1 MKTLTKDE
9 KEALSLVQQDVEITI
24 DNVFSSF
31 GEKALKNLKSLSG
44 IFVALYF
51 KIINHDPK
59 TPNWKNKDDVFSTNN
74 YANIVE
80 SVVKVHVGYE
90 EFSNLRSYITKHTFL
105 KVENTF
111 GEAIGYYTA
120 ARDSGDKHERFY
132 YLVVSELDLL
142 NNFSQPFSFILNI
155 ILNNFSA
162 LEFIQKNNM
171 RRIIIISYTKS
182 SNTEINKENKLNGK
196 LINLGFDTLVV
207 NGLSPASVC
216 EAVYYAKDLKKPT
229 IILANVN

>member
-9 KEALSLVQQDVEITI
+9 KEALGLVQQDVEITI

-80 SVVKVHVGYE
+80 SVVKVHAGYE
-90 EFSNLRSYITKHTFL
+90 EFSNLKSYITKHTFL

-111 GEAIGYYTA
+111 GEAIGHYTA
-120 ARDSGDKHERFY
+120 ARDSGDRHERFY
-132 YLVVSELDLL
+132 YLVVSELDL
-142 NNFSQPFSFILNI
+142 
-155 ILNNFSA
+155 LNNFSA

>member
-9 KEALSLVQQDVEITI
+9 KEALGLVQQDVEITI

-80 SVVKVHVGYE
+80 SVVKVHAGYE
-90 EFSNLRSYITKHTFL
+90 EFSNLKSYITKHTFL

-132 YLVVSELDLL
+132 YLVVSELDL
-142 NNFSQPFSFILNI
+142 
-155 ILNNFSA
+155 LNNFSA

>member
-9 KEALSLVQQDVEITI
+9 KEALGLVQQDVEITI

-31 GEKALKNLKSLSG
+31 GEKALKNLKSLSS

-142 NNFSQPFSFILNI
+142 NNFS
-155 ILNNFSA
+155 A

>member
-9 KEALSLVQQDVEITI
+9 KEALGLVQQDVEITI

-31 GEKALKNLKSLSG
+31 GEKALKNLKSLSS

-80 SVVKVHVGYE
+80 SVVKVHAGYE
-90 EFSNLRSYITKHTFL
+90 EFSNLKSYITKHTFL

-132 YLVVSELDLL
+132 YLVVSELDL
-142 NNFSQPFSFILNI
+142 
-155 ILNNFSA
+155 LNNFSA

>member
-9 KEALSLVQQDVEITI
+9 KDALALVQQDVEITI

-31 GEKALKNLKSLSG
+31 GEKALRNLKSLSG
-44 IFVALYF
+44 IFTGLYF
-51 KIINHDPK
+51 KAINHDPK
-59 TPNWKNKDDVFSTNN
+59 VPNWKNKDDIFSTNN

-80 SVVKVHVGYE
+80 SVVKVHAGYD
-90 EFSNLRSYITKHTFL
+90 EFSNLKNYITKNTFL
-105 KVENTF
+105 KVENSF

-132 YLVVSELDLL
+132 YIVVSELDL
-142 NNFSQPFSFILNI
+142 
-155 ILNNFSA
+155 LNNFSA

-171 RRIIIISYTKS
+171 RRVIIIAYTKS
-182 SNTEINKENKLNGK
+182 VNTEINKENKLNGK
-196 LINLGFDTLVV
+196 LINLGFDTLVI

-216 EAVYYAKDLKKPT
+216 EAVYYAKDLKKPS
-229 IILANVN
+229 IILANLN

>member
-31 GEKALKNLKSLSG
+31 GERALKDLKSLSG
-44 IFVALYF
+44 ILVALYF

-80 SVVKVHVGYE
+80 SVVKVHAGYE
-90 EFSNLRSYITKHTFL
+90 EFSNLKSYITKHTFL

-132 YLVVSELDLL
+132 YLVVSELDL
-142 NNFSQPFSFILNI
+142 
-155 ILNNFSA
+155 LNNFSA

-207 NGLSPASVC
+207 NGLSPASIC

>member
-9 KEALSLVQQDVEITI
+9 KEALGLVQQDVEITI

-80 SVVKVHVGYE
+80 SVVKVHAGYE
-90 EFSNLRSYITKHTFL
+90 EFSNLKSYITKHTFL

-120 ARDSGDKHERFY
+120 ARDSGDRHERFY
-132 YLVVSELDLL
+132 YLVVSELDL
-142 NNFSQPFSFILNI
+142 
-155 ILNNFSA
+155 LNNFSA

>member
-9 KEALSLVQQDVEITI
+9 KDALELVRQDVDITI
-24 DNVFSSF
+24 ENVFSSF
-31 GEKALKNLKSLSG
+31 GEKALKNLKNLSG
-44 IFVALYF
+44 IFVGLYF
-51 KIINHDPK
+51 KALNHDPK
-59 TPNWKNKDDVFSTNN
+59 TPTWKNKDDVFSTNN

-80 SVVKVHVGYE
+80 SVVKVHAGYE
-90 EFSNLRSYITKHTFL
+90 DFSNLQNYITKHTFL

-120 ARDSGDKHERFY
+120 ARDSGDNHERFY
-132 YLVVSELDLL
+132 YVVVSELDLL
-142 NNFSQPFSFILNI
+142 NNFG
-155 ILNNFSA
+155 A

-171 RRIIIISYTKS
+171 RRIIIIAYTKS
-182 SNTEINKENKLNGK
+182 SNTEISKENKLNGK
-196 LINLGFDTLVV
+196 LINLGFDTLVI

-229 IILANVN
+229 VILANIN

>member
-9 KEALSLVQQDVEITI
+9 KEALGLVQQDVEITI

-80 SVVKVHVGYE
+80 SVVKVHAGYE
-90 EFSNLRSYITKHTFL
+90 EFSNLKSYITKHTFL

-132 YLVVSELDLL
+132 YLVVSELDL
-142 NNFSQPFSFILNI
+142 
-155 ILNNFSA
+155 LNNFSA

-207 NGLSPASVC
+207 NGLSPASIC

>member
-9 KEALSLVQQDVEITI
+9 KEALGLVQQDVEITI

-142 NNFSQPFSFILNI
+142 NNFS
-155 ILNNFSA
+155 A

>member
-9 KEALSLVQQDVEITI
+9 KEALGLVQQDVEITI

-31 GEKALKNLKSLSG
+31 GEKALKNLKSLSS

-80 SVVKVHVGYE
+80 SVVKVHAGYE
-90 EFSNLRSYITKHTFL
+90 EFSNLKSYITKHTFL

-120 ARDSGDKHERFY
+120 ARDSGDRHERFY
-132 YLVVSELDLL
+132 YLVVSELDL
-142 NNFSQPFSFILNI
+142 
-155 ILNNFSA
+155 LNNFSA

>member
-74 YANIVE
+74 YANIAE

-120 ARDSGDKHERFY
+120 ARDSGDRHERFY
-132 YLVVSELDLL
+132 YLVVSELDL
-142 NNFSQPFSFILNI
+142 
-155 ILNNFSA
+155 LNNFSA

>member
-9 KEALSLVQQDVEITI
+9 KEALGLVQQDVEITI

-31 GEKALKNLKSLSG
+31 GEKALKNLKSLSS

-80 SVVKVHVGYE
+80 SVVKVHAGYE
-90 EFSNLRSYITKHTFL
+90 EFFNLKSYITKHTFL

-120 ARDSGDKHERFY
+120 ARDSGDRHERFY
-132 YLVVSELDLL
+132 YLVVSELDL
-142 NNFSQPFSFILNI
+142 
-155 ILNNFSA
+155 LNNFSA

>member
-9 KEALSLVQQDVEITI
+9 KEALGLVQQDVEITI

-80 SVVKVHVGYE
+80 SVVKVHAGYE

-120 ARDSGDKHERFY
+120 ARDSGDRHERFY
-132 YLVVSELDLL
+132 YLVVSELDL
-142 NNFSQPFSFILNI
+142 
-155 ILNNFSA
+155 LNNFSA

>member
-24 DNVFSSF
+24 GNVFSSF

-80 SVVKVHVGYE
+80 SVVKVHAGYE
-90 EFSNLRSYITKHTFL
+90 EFSNLKSYITKHTFL

-120 ARDSGDKHERFY
+120 ARDSGDRHERFY
-132 YLVVSELDLL
+132 YLVVSELDL
-142 NNFSQPFSFILNI
+142 
-155 ILNNFSA
+155 LNNFSA